1 MKALER
7 KNRLLEEELEKERE
21 NFRKS
26 VDDFK
31 DVSLF

>member
-7 KNRLLEEELEKERE
+7 KNQLLEEELERERE

-26 VDDFK
+26 ADDCK